1 MKKHILTILLV
12 MLGLVTFGQQWT
24 AISGNTPSKYQVALV
39 ASSERNITV
48 DLQLSGFFTSE
59 VTTPQGQA
67 CIVSLPKTV
76 SVAAA
81 GEPNLPMIPI
91 PTIIG
96 DRALMGVQVISA
108 EYTDYPNMEIA
119 PSKGDFP
126 RSINPDD
133 VPYTYGEAYRHDAF
147 FPAQLVKLDE
157 PYIHRDVRGQNM
169 MVTPCQ
175 YNPITKVLRVYHHLV
190 LSMDKIGYDTRNI
203 IESRNATFVMD
214 PEFKAMYENRYINY
228 ETSMS
233 RYTAIEEA
241 GELLVICYDNF
252 MSAMEPFVAWKK
264 QIGRPTTMV
273 GTSTAGS
280 TNTAIKSYITTY
292 YNQHPN
298 LTDVLLVGD
307 VAQIPGVSAGSG
319 SYSGKGDNPYGQVA
333 GSDRYNDVIIGR
345 FCCETAAQVTNH
357 VNKVINY
364 ERDLNASATWLSIGQ
379 GVSKNE
385 GAGQGHDGGESDY
398 QHIDNIRTDLLN
410 YNYTNVYRD
419 YQSVSGTTASSA
431 NVVSQHINEGV
442 SIINYCNHGS
452 ETSWGVFSYSN
463 SHVNALTNDYKLPYI
478 ISVACLN
485 GKYDYGSGCFA
496 EAWMRAT
503 NNSNGNPTGAIGGMF
518 SYISQPWT
526 PPQYGQDE
534 MVDILVESYSNRI
547 RRTMGGVSINGNM
560 AILDLGA
567 SSSTNYGTYET
578 WILFGDPTLT
588 LRNAVPQNMGVTHA
602 PTMYTNATSFAVNA
616 TNGNGA
622 LATLTR
628 NGEIMGSATITNG
641 SCNITFTAPG
651 STGTATLT
659 VFGYNKI
666 TYIADINIV
675 GGSASEYTI
684 NVSANP
690 TAGGTVTGGG
700 TFPAGSTRTVT
711 ATANTGYTF
720 QNWTEN
726 GTVVSTNA
734 SYSFTLNYDRNLVA
748 NFAAQTFTINAT
760 ADPTV
765 GGSVSV
771 SGNRD
776 TFTYGFEDG
785 TTQGWTVGSSD
796 NGSTTWTVGQSGNPN
811 QNYTTHGGNYYIGS
825 VYDESNAVDDWLIS
839 PQFMLGGTMSFYIKT
854 TSASYTDYYS
864 VLVSTGTN
872 AISQFTTTV
881 VSATRVTSTNYTVV
895 NVNLGSYSGM
905 GYVAIRHTANA
916 DQASLL
922 VDDITIVE
930 GEDPGTDS
938 GTFNYGQTC
947 TVTAT
952 PNSGY
957 QFVNWTE
964 NGTAVSSSATYSFTV
979 TSNRDLV
986 AHFTNQTQSYT
997 IAVSANPT
1005 NGGTVTGGGTF
1016 SQGQSCTVVAAPNAN
1031 YTFNNWTENGTVVST
1046 NTSYTFTVN
1055 GNRTLVANFTY
1066 TPPTYTVAVSANP
1079 TNGGTVTGGG
1089 TFQQGQ
1095 SCTVNATANTG
1106 YTFTNWTENG
1116 TVVSTNAQ
1124 YTFTVSGNRALVA
1137 NFTINTYTI
1146 NVSANPTAGGT
1157 VSGGGT
1163 FTYGQSCTVNATAA
1177 TGYTF
1182 TNWTENGTVVSTNA
1196 HYTFTVNA
1204 NRNLVAHFTAN
1215 TYTIT
1220 VSASPTNGGIV
1231 TGGGT
1236 FTYGQSCTL
1245 TATANSGFTF
1255 INWTENGSFV
1265 SSNATLTFTVTGNAN
1280 IVAHFTENPLPM
1292 YTITV
1297 TPKPAEGGTV
1307 SGGGT
1312 YQEGQS
1318 CAVVATPAP
1327 GYTFT
1332 NWTENGTVVSTDSRY
1347 TFVVTGNRNLN
1358 ANFTAID
1365 YVISASIDPAEGG
1378 IIEGAGTF
1386 AYGSEITLKVVLNDS
1401 YTFLYW
1407 TENGLIVSYDQNY
1420 AFTVTNNRT
1429 LVANV
1434 QHIEG
1439 IEEHTGVSFDIYP
1452 NPVSDKLTIEA
1463 SEAIDNIEVF
1473 NIAGAMVFSQKNCT
1487 EKVEINTTDMPAGTY
1502 VIRMTTKN
1510 ASEVRRFVKF

>member
-96 DRALMGVQVISA
+96 DRALMGVQVISS

-133 VPYTYGEAYRHDAF
+133 VPYTYGEAYQHDAF
-147 FPAQLVKLDE
+147 FPAQLVELDE

-203 IESRNATFVMD
+203 IETRSNTIILD
-214 PEFKAMYENRYINY
+214 PDFKATYENRYINY
-228 ETSMS
+228 EASMS

-280 TNTAIKSYITTY
+280 SNSAIKSYITSY

-307 VAQIPGVSAGSG
+307 VAQIPGASAGGG

-364 ERDLNASATWLSIGQ
+364 ERDLNASATWLPIGQ
-379 GVSKNE
+379 GISTTAGNGGHFNE
-385 GAGQGHDGGESDY
+385 DDY
-398 QHIDNIRTDLLN
+398 VHVDNLRTDLLN

-419 YQSVSGTTASSA
+419 YQSVSGTTATSA
-431 NVVSQHINEGV
+431 SVVSQHINSGV

-463 SHVNALTNDYKLPYI
+463 SHVNALTNDYKLPFVF
-478 ISVACLN
+478 SVACLV
-485 GKYDYGSGCFA
+485 GKYDYSGGCFA

-518 SYISQPWT
+518 SYISQPWI
-526 PPQYGQDE
+526 PPMYGQDE
-534 MVDILVESYSNRI
+534 MVDILVETYSNRI
-547 RRTMGGVSINGNM
+547 RRTMGGVSINGIM
-560 AILDLGA
+560 SVLDLGA
-567 SSSTNYGTYET
+567 STASNYGTYET
-578 WILFGDPTLT
+578 WILYGDPTLT
-588 LRNAVPQNMGVTHA
+588 LRNAVPQDMGVTHA
-602 PTMYTNATSFAVNA
+602 PTMYTDATSFTVNA

-651 STGTATLT
+651 TTGTATLT

-700 TFPAGSTRTVT
+700 TFPTGSTRTVT

-734 SYSFTLNYDRNLVA
+734 SYTFTLNYSRNLVA
-748 NFAAQTFTINAT
+748 NFAVPTFTITAT

-776 TFTYGFEDG
+776 TFTYGFENG
-785 TTQGWTVGSSD
+785 TTQGWTVGSND
-796 NGSTTWTVGQSGNPN
+796 NGSTTWAVGQSGSPN

-839 PQFMLGGTMSFYIKT
+839 PQFMLGGSMSFYIKT
-854 TSASYTDYYS
+854 TSTSYTDYYS

-1005 NGGTVTGGGTF
+1005 AGGTVTGGGTF

-1066 TPPTYTVAVSANP
+1066 PPPTYTVSVSANP

-1095 SCTVNATANTG
+1095 SCTVSATAATG
-1106 YTFTNWTENG
+1106 FTFANWTENG

-1124 YTFTVSGNRALVA
+1124 YTFTVNANRTLVA
-1137 NFTINTYTI
+1137 HFTANTYTVT
-1146 NVSANPTAGGT
+1146 VSANPTAGGT

-1434 QHIEG
+1434 QHVEG
-1439 IEEHTGVSFDIYP
+1439 IEEHAGVSFDIYP

-1463 SEAIDNIEVF
+1463 SEAIDHIEVF

-1487 EKVEINTTDMPAGTY
+1487 EKVEINTTYIPAGTY
-1502 VIRMTTKN
+1502 VIRMTTQGT
-1510 ASEVRRFVKF
+1510 SEVRRFVKK